1 MHHIGWQNVSVLANE
16 HVIVIFPT
24 LFRFI
29 TIYNPPSKP
38 IYYSHRWRARGTFHH
53 AHYTGVHRLASHEK
67 SSLSKTSSNYI
78 HVHGAMAASFIC
90 MRNDTAPTTS
100 WLITS
105 RLYCHLS
112 VCTFPIGP
120 GGGNVRLCVV
130 TVFDVRRQCEI
141 ENGASIKF
149 VVVKNDRVNGQQCQ
163 QKPSESCGRCGKR
176 LIPHTT
182 HHHSLNVLHI
192 HRPPTLFLF
201 TSIRIRLC
209 HIIIM
214 NIRYGKCGQYN
225 INRMISHTH
234 THSFDDSHHKQNF

>member
-78 HVHGAMAASFIC
+78 HVYGAMAASFIC

-182 HHHSLNVLHI
+182 I
-192 HRPPTLFLF
+192 H
-201 TSIRIRLC
+201 
-209 HIIIM
+209 
-214 NIRYGKCGQYN
+214 
-225 INRMISHTH
+225 
-234 THSFDDSHHKQNF
+234 

>member
-1 MHHIGWQNVSVLANE
+1 MHHIGWQNVPVLANE

-130 TVFDVRRQCEI
+130 TVFDVRRKLWNWEWRINQICRCEKWPCKWSTMSTKAQR
-141 ENGASIKF
+141 ELWSMWEKA
-149 VVVKNDRVNGQQCQ
+149 
-163 QKPSESCGRCGKR
+163 
-176 LIPHTT
+176 HTT
-182 HHHSLNVLHI
+182 HHHTLNVLHL

-234 THSFDDSHHKQNF
+234 THSFDDPHHKQNF